1 MSAAISALVW
11 IAILLNIVKSFL
23 NNLHNCSVSQIHY
36 YIIQQFVGGNVAMI
50 IRFQLGNLCMRNKG
64 TLFSAHKF
72 PTYHQTP
79 IMCYL
84 FAFIV
89 CGGTWYRPSI
99 KLRYQSYV
107 IDTLSLCTPY
117 VLGKP
122 WFLPVHL
129 CLIASNRR
137 IGHSVTTTHFFAFVF
152 WVTTRFRPVHQRQ
165 LSNIHN

>member
-1 MSAAISALVW
+1 M
-11 IAILLNIVKSFL
+11 LNIVKCFL

-72 PTYHQTP
+72 HTYHQTP
-79 IMCYL
+79 IMCYR

-99 KLRYQSYV
+99 KLSYQSYV

-117 VLGKP
+117 VWESPGFCLFICVLSVQTGP
-122 WFLPVHL
+122 STSHCTPTNVFSYHPHNMRGSVHK
-129 CLIASNRR
+129 
-137 IGHSVTTTHFFAFVF
+137 HSL
-152 WVTTRFRPVHQRQ
+152 R
-165 LSNIHN
+165 